1 MPDEPK
7 PGAATGRTSGA
18 ENEKSHDRQADIRR
32 VAKILREGGYSY
44 DQSAHLFKE
53 ARSEV
58 GLTPPDR
65 SSEGS
70 PERLTSEELEAFL
83 EAAYKRSGRR
93 GLMMRALFE
102 TGTRVG
108 TFVKIDASD
117 IAFRDR
123 EIRVVGKG
131 EKARDVPILRSL
143 ANELRLHLGDR
154 RTGPLFRSR
163 QGGRYSKR
171 RIQQI
176 VKETAEDAGITKK
189 VYPHLLRHTVAQH
202 LSDRGMPEELLQQF
216 LGHSRPQTTQ
226 VYYRPARRRVKAS
239 FEAAMSAEAG
249 P

>member
-1 MPDEPK
+1 MPDESK

-83 EAAYKRSGRR
+83 ETAYKRSGRR

-108 TFVKIDASD
+108 TFVKIDASGV
-117 IAFRDR
+117 AFRDR
-123 EIRVVGKG
+123 EIRVVGRKRG
-131 EKARDVPILRSL
+131 PATSRFSGRWRTSSGFISATVGRDRSSGRVRVG
-143 ANELRLHLGDR
+143 A
-154 RTGPLFRSR
+154 TRS
-163 QGGRYSKR
+163 G
-171 RIQQI
+171 
-176 VKETAEDAGITKK
+176 A
-189 VYPHLLRHTVAQH
+189 
-202 LSDRGMPEELLQQF
+202 F
-216 LGHSRPQTTQ
+216 SR
-226 VYYRPARRRVKAS
+226 S
-239 FEAAMSAEAG
+239 
-249 P
+249 